1 MFGGTTINSI
11 GDWLLELAL
20 PVYVFVET
28 GSGLSTAAIYLV
40 GLIVRVA
47 VGPLGG
53 SLVDRWRLR
62 RTLVAT
68 NLLQV
73 AALVPLFAVTPS
85 RTWPVYLVVVLQG
98 LISSVNDPASF
109 AVLPRVV
116 DDDELV
122 AANSFLNAGG
132 SVARLVGA
140 AAGGIA
146 VAGGTLDVVILAN
159 ASTFMVGAV
168 AAAAMGP
175 AADRR
180 AVSTDADSEAD
191 TSIRDGIRAVRA
203 RPAVAAIVGIEGL
216 AMVAFGAFPVL
227 FIVFVTDVLDGGGA
241 EIGVIRAMS
250 AFGGI
255 VASLVLGRVVVRIGP
270 ADIMAGGYL
279 LFAVVAF
286 LFVNAPSVTTAFW
299 VYLVLFALTGFPNV
313 AAQVGTN
320 ATAQTICPPDVLG
333 RLGGL
338 MSAAR
343 ALGMG
348 TGAIAAGLLL
358 DVFSVRE
365 LLNVQATFL
374 LLAGVATVLFVVRRL
389 PSALPDE

>member
-1 MFGGTTINSI
+1 
-11 GDWLLELAL
+11 
-20 PVYVFVET
+20 
-28 GSGLSTAAIYLV
+28 
-40 GLIVRVA
+40 
-47 VGPLGG
+47 
-53 SLVDRWRLR
+53 VDRWRLR

-68 NLLQV
+68 YLLQV
-73 AALVPLFAVTPS
+73 AALAPLFAVTPS
-85 RTWPVYLVVVLQG
+85 RTWPVYIVVVLQG

-116 DDDELV
+116 EEDELV
-122 AANSFLNAGG
+122 PANSLLNAGG

-146 VAGGTLDVVILAN
+146 VAGGSLDVVILAD
-159 ASTFMVGAV
+159 ASTFIVGA
-168 AAAAMGP
+168 AAGAAMGP
-175 AADRR
+175 AADRV
-180 AVSTDADSEAD
+180 AVSDDTEGEVD

-227 FIVFVTDVLDGGGA
+227 FIVFVTDVLDGGGT

-255 VASLVLGRVVVRIGP
+255 VASLVIGRVAAKTGP
-270 ADIMAGGYL
+270 ARVMAGGYL
-279 LFAVVAF
+279 LFAVLALV
-286 LFVNAPSVTTAFW
+286 FVNAPSITTTLW
-299 VYLVLFALTGFPNV
+299 VYLVLFALTGVPNV
-313 AAQVGTN
+313 ATRVGTN
-320 ATAQTICPPDVLG
+320 ATAQTICPPEVLG

-348 TGAIAAGLLL
+348 TGSLAAGLLL

-365 LLNVQATFL
+365 LLNAQATFL
-374 LLAGVATVLFVVRRL
+374 LLAGVATVLFVTRRL
-389 PSALPDE
+389 PATPDDADGQRPDL